1 MLRVSCYMG
10 KDYYQILGVN
20 KSATQDEIKKAF
32 RTKAHEYHPDKKGG
46 DEAKFKEINEA
57 YQVLGDSKKRSQYDQ
72 FGSAF
77 EHAQGSG
84 GFHGFDG
91 FRDFSGFANGFS
103 SQGRAENI
111 DMDDLGD
118 IFGGIGDIFG
128 FGGGRRKR
136 SRRGADLQVLL
147 TIEFREAVFGVE
159 KEIKLNK
166 TIKCDHCRG
175 NMAEPGSKIE
185 TCKTCNGTGR
195 VTRVQRTILGN
206 IQVQTTCEN
215 CNGEGK
221 TYSEKCKKCNG
232 MGVIQDTA
240 TLKIKIPAGIDNGE
254 TIRLTGQGEAG
265 EKGASAGDLYIKV
278 RVNPDKRFERSGYD
292 IKSKTEI
299 NFTQASLGDKIDI
312 ETVHGSVK
320 LKIPTGTQ
328 SGTIFK
334 LGEKGIQKLQGRG
347 KGDHLVEV
355 ILKTPTNLNKKQK
368 KLLEELNL

>member
-1 MLRVSCYMG
+1 
-10 KDYYQILGVN
+10 
-20 KSATQDEIKKAF
+20 
-32 RTKAHEYHPDKKGG
+32 
-46 DEAKFKEINEA
+46 
-57 YQVLGDSKKRSQYDQ
+57 
-72 FGSAF
+72 
-77 EHAQGSG
+77 
-84 GFHGFDG
+84 
-91 FRDFSGFANGFS
+91 
-103 SQGRAENI
+103 
-111 DMDDLGD
+111 
-118 IFGGIGDIFG
+118 
-128 FGGGRRKR
+128 
-136 SRRGADLQVLL
+136 
-147 TIEFREAVFGVE
+147 
-159 KEIKLNK
+159 
-166 TIKCDHCRG
+166 
-175 NMAEPGSKIE
+175 
-185 TCKTCNGTGR
+185 
-195 VTRVQRTILGN
+195 
-206 IQVQTTCEN
+206 
-215 CNGEGK
+215 
-221 TYSEKCKKCNG
+221 